1 MINQP
6 AGSPRWT
13 TRTKSFVAVVGV
25 AMVAVLLYRFQN
37 LVSPLILSFILA
49 YLLNPVVVWI
59 MRRSHMPRRVVVAL
73 IYLVLALLL
82 LSILGGVGFLIQQQ
96 MTGLISGMQAL
107 IRNIP
112 IFLRETSAQPFLIGP
127 YTVDLSS
134 LDLASFETPLVNSAQ
149 QLVSGL
155 AGTVTGAASSAVQ
168 FLGWIVFILAVSF
181 YLLHDLYAVEMSV
194 MRIVPPPYRKDAER
208 LFSELGPIWNAFL
221 RGQAILAL
229 VMSLAVG
236 LTMTALGL
244 RYSLVIGLTAGLVE
258 FVPIVGPLANG
269 VAAVAIAL
277 FQPTNWLGLTPL
289 VYAVV
294 IAVVSIVLQQL
305 ENNLLVP
312 RIIGKSVGL
321 HPVLVI
327 VGALVGASLAGIAG
341 LLLAAPIL
349 ATLKGIGRYLYA
361 KMFDMPAWPDAVG
374 VEEPAPPSA
383 GPSQPPAA
391 RV

>member
-1 MINQP
+1 VINQP

-13 TRTKSFVAVVGV
+13 TRTKSLVAAAAIVLV
-25 AMVAVLLYRFQN
+25 AALLIRFRN
-37 LVSPLILSFILA
+37 LVSPLILAFILA

-59 MRRSHMPRRVVVAL
+59 MRRSRMPRRVVVGI
-73 IYLVLALLL
+73 IYLILVLLL

-96 MTGLISGMQAL
+96 MTGLISGMQDL

-112 IFLRETSAQPFLIGP
+112 QFLREASARPIMIGP
-127 YTVDLSS
+127 YTVDLSTI
-134 LDLASFETPLVNSAQ
+134 DLTALEQPLVGSAQ
-149 QLVSGL
+149 QMVSTL
-155 AGTVTGAASSAVQ
+155 AGSVTGAASSALQ
-168 FLGWIVFILAVSF
+168 FLGWVVFILAVSY
-181 YLLHDLYAVEMSV
+181 YLLHDMYAVEMSV

-208 LFSELGPIWNAFL
+208 LISQLGPIWNSFL

-236 LTMTALGL
+236 LTMSALGL
-244 RYSLVIGLTAGLVE
+244 RYSLVIGITAGLVE
-258 FVPIVGPLANG
+258 FVPIIGPLANG
-269 VAAVAIAL
+269 IAAVAIAL

-289 VYAVV
+289 AYAIV
-294 IAVVSIVLQQL
+294 IAVVAIALQQL

-312 RIIGKSVGL
+312 RIIGNSVGL
-321 HPVLVI
+321 HPVVVI

-361 KMFDMPAWPDAVG
+361 KMFDLPPWPDAV
-374 VEEPAPPSA
+374 EEAAPAPAAATP
-383 GPSQPPAA
+383 PPAA
-391 RV
+391 KA

>member
-13 TRTKSFVAVVGV
+13 TRTKSLVAAAAVVLV
-25 AMVAVLLYRFQN
+25 AAVLIRFQN
-37 LVSPLILSFILA
+37 LVSPLILAFILA
-49 YLLNPVVVWI
+49 YLLNPVVGWI
-59 MRRSHMPRRVVVAL
+59 MRRTRMPRRLVVGL
-73 IYLVLALLL
+73 IYLVLVLVL

-96 MTGLISGMQAL
+96 MTGLINGMQDL

-112 IFLRETSAQPFLIGP
+112 HFLREASARPFMIGP
-127 YTVDLSS
+127 YTIDLST
-134 LDLASFETPLVNSAQ
+134 LDLTTLEQPLVNSAQ
-149 QLVSGL
+149 QMVSTL
-155 AGTVTGAASSAVQ
+155 AGSVTGAASSAVQ
-168 FLGWIVFILAVSF
+168 FLGWVVFIVAVSF
-181 YLLHDLYAVEMSV
+181 YLLHDMYAVEMSV

-208 LFSELGPIWNAFL
+208 LISELGPIWNSFL

-258 FVPIVGPLANG
+258 FVPIIGPLANG
-269 VAAVAIAL
+269 IAAVAIAL

-289 VYAVV
+289 AYAIV
-294 IAVVSIVLQQL
+294 IAVAAIVLQQL

-312 RIIGKSVGL
+312 RIIGGSVGL
-321 HPVLVI
+321 HPVVVI

-341 LLLAAPIL
+341 LLLAAPTL
-349 ATLKGIGRYLYA
+349 ATLRGIGRYLYA
-361 KMFDMPAWPDAVG
+361 KMFDLPPWPEAV
-374 VEEPAPPSA
+374 VEEAPPAPTGASL
-383 GPSQPPAA
+383 PPAA
-391 RV
+391 KV

>member
-25 AMVAVLLYRFQN
+25 ALVAALLYRFQN

-59 MRRSHMPRRVVVAL
+59 MRRSRMPRRVVVGL
-73 IYLVLALLL
+73 IYLVLVLLL

-127 YTVDLSS
+127 YTIDLST
-134 LDLASFETPLVNSAQ
+134 LDLASFEAPLVNSAQ

-168 FLGWIVFILAVSF
+168 FLGWIVFILAVSY

-258 FVPIVGPLANG
+258 FVPIIGPLANG

-277 FQPTNWLGLTPL
+277 FQPTNWLGLNPL
-289 VYAVV
+289 AYAIV

-374 VEEPAPPSA
+374 VEEPTPPPA
-383 GPSQPPAA
+383 GPAEPPAA

>member
-13 TRTKSFVAVVGV
+13 PRTKSFVAIVGV
-25 AMVAVLLYRFQN
+25 ALVAALLYRFQN

-59 MRRSHMPRRVVVAL
+59 MRRSRMPRRVVVGL
-73 IYLVLALLL
+73 IYLVLVLLL

-127 YTVDLSS
+127 YTIDLST
-134 LDLASFETPLVNSAQ
+134 LDLASFEAPLVNSAQ

-168 FLGWIVFILAVSF
+168 FLGWIVFILAVSY

-258 FVPIVGPLANG
+258 FVPIIGPLANG

-277 FQPTNWLGLTPL
+277 FQPTNWLGLNPL
-289 VYAVV
+289 AYAIV

-374 VEEPAPPSA
+374 VEDPTPPPA
-383 GPSQPPAA
+383 GPAEPPAA

>member
-13 TRTKSFVAVVGV
+13 TRTKSFVAVIGV
-25 AMVAVLLYRFQN
+25 ALVAALLIRFQN

-59 MRRSHMPRRVVVAL
+59 MRRSRMPRRVVVGL
-73 IYLVLALLL
+73 IYLVLVLLL

-96 MTGLISGMQAL
+96 LTGLISGMQAL

-112 IFLRETSAQPFLIGP
+112 IFLRETSARPFMIGP
-127 YTVDLSS
+127 YTIDLST

-155 AGTVTGAASSAVQ
+155 AGMATGAASSAVQ
-168 FLGWIVFILAVSF
+168 FLGWIVFILAVSY

-289 VYAVV
+289 AYAIV
-294 IAVVSIVLQQL
+294 IAVAAIVLQQL

-361 KMFDMPAWPDAVG
+361 KMFDMPPWPDAVG
-374 VEEPAPPSA
+374 VEELSPPPAA
-383 GPSQPPAA
+383 PSQPPVA

>member
-13 TRTKSFVAVVGV
+13 TRTKSLVAAAAIVLV
-25 AMVAVLLYRFQN
+25 AALLIRFRN
-37 LVSPLILSFILA
+37 LVSPLILAFILA

-59 MRRSHMPRRVVVAL
+59 MRRSRMPRRVVVGI
-73 IYLVLALLL
+73 IYLILVLLL

-96 MTGLISGMQAL
+96 MTGLISGMQDL

-112 IFLRETSAQPFLIGP
+112 QFLREASARPIMIGP
-127 YTVDLSS
+127 YTVDLSTI
-134 LDLASFETPLVNSAQ
+134 DLTALEQPLVGSAQ
-149 QLVSGL
+149 QMVSTL
-155 AGTVTGAASSAVQ
+155 AGSVTGAASSALQ
-168 FLGWIVFILAVSF
+168 FLGWVVFILAVSY
-181 YLLHDLYAVEMSV
+181 YLLHDMYAVEMSV

-208 LFSELGPIWNAFL
+208 LISQLGPIWNSFL

-236 LTMTALGL
+236 LTMSALGL
-244 RYSLVIGLTAGLVE
+244 RYSLVIGITAGLVE
-258 FVPIVGPLANG
+258 FVPIIGPLANG
-269 VAAVAIAL
+269 IAAVAIAL

-289 VYAVV
+289 AYAIV
-294 IAVVSIVLQQL
+294 IAVVAIALQQL

-312 RIIGKSVGL
+312 RIIGNSVGL
-321 HPVLVI
+321 HPVVVI

-361 KMFDMPAWPDAVG
+361 KMFDLPPWPDAV
-374 VEEPAPPSA
+374 EEAAPAPAAATP
-383 GPSQPPAA
+383 PPAA
-391 RV
+391 KA

>member
-1 MINQP
+1 VINQP

-25 AMVAVLLYRFQN
+25 ALVAALLIRFQN
-37 LVSPLILSFILA
+37 LVSPLILSVILA

-59 MRRSHMPRRVVVAL
+59 MRRSRMPRRVVVGL
-73 IYLVLALLL
+73 IYLVLAVLLM
-82 LSILGGVGFLIQQQ
+82 SILSGVGFLIQQQ

-112 IFLRETSAQPFLIGP
+112 IFLREASARPFMIGP
-127 YTVDLSS
+127 YTIDLST
-134 LDLASFETPLVNSAQ
+134 LDLTTFEAPLVNSAQ

-155 AGTVTGAASSAVQ
+155 AGTATDAASSAVQ

-229 VMSLAVG
+229 LMSLAVG

-258 FVPIVGPLANG
+258 FVPIIGPLANG
-269 VAAVAIAL
+269 MAAVAIAL

-289 VYAVV
+289 AYAVV
-294 IAVVSIVLQQL
+294 IAVASIVLQQL

-361 KMFDMPAWPDAVG
+361 KMFDMPPWPDAVG
-374 VEEPAPPSA
+374 VEQPGSSAA

-391 RV
+391 KV

>member
-13 TRTKSFVAVVGV
+13 TRTKSLVAAAAIVLV
-25 AMVAVLLYRFQN
+25 AALLFRFRN
-37 LVSPLILSFILA
+37 LVSPLILAFILA

-59 MRRSHMPRRVVVAL
+59 MRRSRMPRRVVVGI
-73 IYLVLALLL
+73 IYLILVLLL

-96 MTGLISGMQAL
+96 MTGLISGMQDL

-112 IFLRETSAQPFLIGP
+112 QFLREASARPIMIGP
-127 YTVDLSS
+127 YTVDLSTI
-134 LDLASFETPLVNSAQ
+134 DLTALEQPLVGSAQ
-149 QLVSGL
+149 QMVSTL
-155 AGTVTGAASSAVQ
+155 AGSVTGAASSALQ
-168 FLGWIVFILAVSF
+168 FLGWVVFILAVSY
-181 YLLHDLYAVEMSV
+181 YLLHDMYAVEMSV

-208 LFSELGPIWNAFL
+208 LISQLGPIWNSFL

-236 LTMTALGL
+236 LTMSALGL
-244 RYSLVIGLTAGLVE
+244 RYSLVIGITAGLVE
-258 FVPIVGPLANG
+258 FVPIIGPLANG
-269 VAAVAIAL
+269 IAAVAIAL

-289 VYAVV
+289 AYAIV
-294 IAVVSIVLQQL
+294 IAVVAIALQQL

-312 RIIGKSVGL
+312 RIIGNSVGL
-321 HPVLVI
+321 HPVVVI

-361 KMFDMPAWPDAVG
+361 KMFDLPPWPDAV
-374 VEEPAPPSA
+374 EEAAPAPAAATP
-383 GPSQPPAA
+383 PPAA
-391 RV
+391 KA